1 MTQASAGGP
10 TSTTSVARATPRP
23 VPRPADGLLHPVA
36 LGALLVLVV
45 NDQVLKPAWP
55 SVVTGKLSDVAGL
68 IVAPL
73 ALQAAWE
80 FGQWLL
86 GRWSGPSARALAVA
100 IAVVGV
106 GFVLVQVWPPAT
118 DAYRGAMAL
127 AQWPFRALG
136 SILAG
141 GAVPDLAPV
150 RAVGDA
156 EDLLALPAL
165 AVSWW
170 VGSRRSAGPAPA
182 AGSSTRG

>member
-10 TSTTSVARATPRP
+10 TSTTSVAPATLRP
-23 VPRPADGLLHPVA
+23 VSRPADGLLHPVA

-45 NDQVLKPAWP
+45 NDQVLKAAWP
-55 SVVTGKLSDVAGL
+55 GVVTGKLSDVAGL

-80 FGQWLL
+80 VWLWAI
-86 GRWSGPSARALAVA
+86 GRWHEPSSRALAVA
-100 IAVVGV
+100 IVAVGL
-106 GFVLVQVWPPAT
+106 GFVAVQLWPPAT
-118 DAYRGAMAL
+118 DAYGQALAL

-136 SILAG
+136 AVLAG
-141 GAVPDLAPV
+141 GPVPDLAPV
-150 RAVGDA
+150 RAVADA

-165 AVSWW
+165 AISWW

-182 AGSSTRG
+182 AG